1 MLAITAK
8 KYLGQA
14 FRLDLKITAKLEQLE
29 HLRSIAYKVTSVL
42 REDKVSNDS
51 SSKGTLEDSII
62 KIVMAENE
70 VNSAI
75 DRFVDIKNEIS
86 SLISLIQNED
96 ERLLLELRYLCF
108 NSWEQIA
115 AKMNYSYSYTFR
127 VHKQALESFDLL
139 LSRKE
144 KLNG

>member
-1 MLAITAK
+1 LAITAK

-14 FRLDLKITAKLEQLE
+14 FRLNLRITAKIEQLE
-29 HLRSIAYKVTSVL
+29 HLHSLAYKVTSIL
-42 REDKVSNDS
+42 REDRASNGP
-51 SSKGTLEDSII
+51 SSKSPLEDAIV
-62 KIVMAENE
+62 KIVMAENQINKD
-70 VNSAI
+70 V
-75 DRFVDIKNEIS
+75 DCFVDIKNEITA
-86 SLISLIQNED
+86 LISLIQNED

-127 VHKQALESFDLL
+127 LHKQALESFDFL

-144 KLNG
+144 KQNG